1 MKVAAM
7 VALLA
12 LLFLHPARADTPMT
26 GAALL
31 KLCEGTATQ
40 KLACESYLRGVSETL
55 DFIAAAVPA
64 SGLMEGC
71 VPKGTP
77 SAKLRSVITKML
89 HRKEIHKDA
98 PAASLAM
105 TGFSAAW
112 RCNPN
117 GKYHDAEEALGKAIR

>member
-1 MKVAAM
+1 MKIAATAA
-7 VALLA
+7 VLA
-12 LLFLHPARADTPMT
+12 VLILSPARAATAMT

-31 KLCEGTATQ
+31 DLCEGTGTQ
-40 KLACESYLRGVSETL
+40 KLACESYLRGVSDTL
-55 DFIAAAVPA
+55 DFVAAAAPA
-64 SGLMEGC
+64 SGLAQGC
-71 VPKGTP
+71 VPQGTP
-77 SAKLRSVITKML
+77 AAKLRSVMVKML
-89 HRKEIHKDA
+89 HRKEIHRNA